1 MAASNACVQC
11 SAACR
16 WLGNFLSTSSGGLVI
31 VSHDEELLQSA
42 CNNIVEVR
50 GRQLHHYAGNYATFL
65 EQRDLRHAQ
74 AASSAATQ
82 AKKIA
87 ELEGFVAR

>member
-1 MAASNACVQC
+1 M
-11 SAACR
+11 
-16 WLGNFLSTSSGGLVI
+16 F
-31 VSHDEELLQSA
+31 H
-42 CNNIVEVR
+42 
-50 GRQLHHYAGNYATFL
+50 AGNYATFL

-74 AASSAATQ
+74 ATSTAATQ

>member
-1 MAASNACVQC
+1 M
-11 SAACR
+11 
-16 WLGNFLSTSSGGLVI
+16 
-31 VSHDEELLQSA
+31 SHDEELLQSA

-87 ELEGFVAR
+87 ELEGFVARWDRQFFITKPTSNKSKFY